1 MRRKAVIFNIFPLFI
16 SLLFSIGLHAQSS
29 KALERLK
36 KGDELRVKYRFEDSL
51 DAYEEALASFADS
64 LLTAEDSLL
73 KLEISDHMLM
83 AENGLSMMDFV
94 YSPEVVAKHKFS
106 IEDFFL
112 YYPLKEDAWRKTPYQ
127 LDSLD
132 HKYSK
137 AAYLPEGTDVIY
149 WSAADKDGIR
159 NIYRSE
165 YQDSVWTVPSLLNEQ
180 MTTASDEIYPM
191 LSSDGKRMFFSS
203 AGLHGVGGYDIYVSE
218 LDPATSEW
226 SVPVNMGFPYS
237 SPADDFLYIDTDDS
251 RYSFFAS
258 NRDCEKD
265 SVWIYVLDYDDMPV
279 RKAVTDP
286 DELMK
291 IAQLNPVHDMES
303 DPHETAADTPESED
317 TGRYMELMSQI
328 RSLNDSIS
336 IIGTMIAEKVSVGEP
351 VEEYEAQLP
360 RLKESVRAASAD
372 LQKIEMELLFRGV
385 VLDPEKLMAEAD
397 KEILSH
403 ETDFVFTKNDFG
415 GPLHLNMLE
424 PEPEFDYS
432 FKILDVGQFAEDN
445 TLPKGLVYQIQ
456 IFSTSNKV
464 DETRLKGLSPVFET
478 RTPTGKYIY
487 RVGLFRTYNDV
498 LANLN
503 AVKKVGFRS
512 AFITAFNDGSEL
524 SVSKA
529 KALETELKK
538 KKSFY
543 EVRIIPSG
551 ELDATFIGGIRQQA
565 EGKDIARVE
574 KEDGTI
580 MYVVGSF
587 ADKDTADKLVTFIKA
602 MGVSDTSSH
611 EIPQKK

>member
-1 MRRKAVIFNIFPLFI
+1 MRRKTVIFHIFSLFAFVFL
-16 SLLFSIGLHAQSS
+16 SAELQGQPS
-29 KALERLK
+29 KALEGIK
-36 KGDELRVKYRFEDSL
+36 KGDELCAKYRFEEAL
-51 DAYEEALASFADS
+51 DAYEEAIDVFVDS
-64 LLTAEDSLL
+64 LMTADDSLL
-73 KLEISDHMLM
+73 KLDISDRMLM

-94 YSPEVVAKHKFS
+94 YSPDVIAKHKFS

-112 YYPLKEDAWRKTPYQ
+112 YYPLKNGAWRKTPYQ

-132 HKYSK
+132 HEYSK
-137 AAYLPEGTDVIY
+137 AAYLPDGMDVMY

-165 YQDSVWTVPSLLNEQ
+165 YQDTVWTIPSLLNEQ
-180 MTTASDEIYPM
+180 MTTASDEIYPL
-191 LSSDGKRMFFSS
+191 LSADGKKMYFSS
-203 AGLHGVGGYDIYVSE
+203 AGLYGVGGYDIYVSE
-218 LDPATSEW
+218 LDPVTGEW

-237 SPADDFLYIDTDDS
+237 SPADDFLYMDTEDS

-258 NRDCEKD
+258 NRDCERD
-265 SVWIYVLDYDDMPV
+265 SIWVYVLDYDDMPI

-286 DELMK
+286 DELMS
-291 IAQLNPVHDMES
+291 IARLDPVHDV
-303 DPHETAADTPESED
+303 TED
-317 TGRYMELMSQI
+317 TDETKTSIPENVEIGRYVELISQI
-328 RSLNDSIS
+328 RSLNDSLS
-336 IIGTMIAEKVSVGEP
+336 VMGTTIAEKASVGES
-351 VEEYEAQLP
+351 VQEYEAQIP
-360 RLKESVRAASAD
+360 RLKESVSTASAE
-372 LQKIEMELLFRGV
+372 LQKIEMELLFKGV
-385 VLDPEKLMAEAD
+385 VIDPEKLMSEAD
-397 KEILSH
+397 EELASP
-403 ETDFVFTKNDFG
+403 ETGYMFKKNDFG

-445 TLPKGLVYQIQ
+445 ALPKGLVYQIQ
-456 IFSTSNKV
+456 VFSTSNKV

-503 AVKKVGFRS
+503 AVKKVGFRT
-512 AFITAFNDGSEL
+512 AFITAFNDGSVL

-529 KALETELKK
+529 KALEAELKK

-543 EVRIIPSG
+543 EVRVIPSG
-551 ELDATFIGGIRQQA
+551 ELDAALIGGIRQQA
-565 EGKDIARVE
+565 AGKDIARVE